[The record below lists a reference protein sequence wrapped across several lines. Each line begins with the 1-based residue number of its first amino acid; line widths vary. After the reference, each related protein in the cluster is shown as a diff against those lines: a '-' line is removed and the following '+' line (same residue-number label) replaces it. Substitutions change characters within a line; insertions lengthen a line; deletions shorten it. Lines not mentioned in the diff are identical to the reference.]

1 MVITCCRG
9 CVAPKR
15 HPGCHSSCQE
25 YIVQK
30 AEHERLKKKYDEKN
44 RISNAIEMD
53 RAKRVYNA
61 MKNRRIKRI

>member
-15 HPGCHSSCQE
+15 HPGCHSGCQE
-25 YIVQK
+25 YITQK
-30 AEHERLKKKYDEKN
+30 AEHDRLKKIYDEKN
-44 RISNAIEMD
+44 RIDSDIEMD

-61 MKNRRIKRI
+61 LKNRRNKKL